1 MRIDLM
7 SKYPKSDREKI
18 SEDRL
23 EVTLE
28 NRLAAQRFDK
38 LYFDGPRK
46 FGYGG
51 YNYDPKFFTG
61 VVQDFISHF
70 GLRDGDSILD
80 VGCGKGFMLHDFL
93 LANPNFV
100 LRGLDISSYCFDN
113 AMPDIKSVFDVGS
126 CDSLPYDD
134 DSFDVVIAI
143 ATIHNL
149 ELDGV
154 KNSLREIM
162 RVARR
167 GAFVKV
173 NGYRSQDERDALH
186 AWNLVAKTIL
196 SELEWEKTFQ
206 EVGYSYDYDFFRP

>member
-1 MRIDLM
+1 
-7 SKYPKSDREKI
+7 
-18 SEDRL
+18 
-23 EVTLE
+23 
-28 NRLAAQRFDK
+28 
-38 LYFDGPRK
+38 
-46 FGYGG
+46 
-51 YNYDPKFFTG
+51 
-61 VVQDFISHF
+61 
-70 GLRDGDSILD
+70 
-80 VGCGKGFMLHDFL
+80 MLHDFL

-100 LRGLDISSYCFDN
+100 VRGLDISSYCLDN
-113 AMPDIKSVFDVGS
+113 AMPDIKPVFDVGS

-167 GAFVKV
+167 GAFIKV

-196 SELEWEKTFQ
+196 SEAEWEKVFH
-206 EVGYSYDYDFFRP
+206 EVGYSHDYDFFRP